1 MLENCKICEHES
13 FPLNWKVVL
22 PVGKNPI
29 VHRLSLNWVGEQALW
44 WCWQKKIRILY
55 NISFRYFVCFPK
67 RKISTS
73 WEIFRFSCIHF
84 LSTHISIM
92 KTNFSHCYFGRI
104 SSFINVTITFLF
116 AWTQKNHILNLN
128 INYWNEHEYWNHVN
142 LLIIQCTM

>member
-1 MLENCKICEHES
+1 MRVFHWIEKLSCRLEKILSFIGCRSIELES
-13 FPLNWKVVL
+13 KLCDDADK
-22 PVGKNPI
+22 
-29 VHRLSLNWVGEQALW
+29 
-44 WCWQKKIRILY
+44 KKIRILY